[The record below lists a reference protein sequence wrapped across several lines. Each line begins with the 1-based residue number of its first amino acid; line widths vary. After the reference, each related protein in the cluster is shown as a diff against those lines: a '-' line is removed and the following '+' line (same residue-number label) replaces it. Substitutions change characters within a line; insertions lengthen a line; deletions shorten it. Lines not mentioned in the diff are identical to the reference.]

1 MMAWGVDK
9 GFVLSDHADWKGLLW
24 AVKQSEAEQIL
35 VTHGYTDAFA
45 KYLNENGYNAKT
57 IDTHFEQAKKK

>member
-1 MMAWGVDK
+1 M
-9 GFVLSDHADWKGLLW
+9 
-24 AVKQSEAEQIL
+24 KQSEAEQIL

-57 IDTHFEQAKKK
+57 IDTHFEQAKKASKTEKMI